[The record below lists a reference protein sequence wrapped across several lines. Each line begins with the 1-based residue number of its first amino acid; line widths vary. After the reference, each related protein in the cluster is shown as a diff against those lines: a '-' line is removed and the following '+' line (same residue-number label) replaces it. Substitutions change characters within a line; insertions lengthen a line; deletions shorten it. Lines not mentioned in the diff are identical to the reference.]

1 VVYYYCMDT
10 NKGNKMNTQT
20 YNNKIMNLM
29 AAVESQT
36 KVMFQD
42 SHPELETEIWEAI
55 DSKNVARLNT
65 IVKKLDGV
73 LGGALR

>member
-1 VVYYYCMDT
+1 
-10 NKGNKMNTQT
+10 MNTQT
-20 YNNKIMNLM
+20 YNNKIMNLI

-65 IVKKLDGV
+65 VVKKLDGV
-73 LGGALR
+73 LGGC